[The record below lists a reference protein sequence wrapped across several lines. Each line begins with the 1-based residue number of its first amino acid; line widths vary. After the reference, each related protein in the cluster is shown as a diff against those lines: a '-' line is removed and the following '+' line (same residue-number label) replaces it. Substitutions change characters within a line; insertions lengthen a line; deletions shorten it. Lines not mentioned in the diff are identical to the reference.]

1 MKDKQTAVIY
11 ARVSTNDQ
19 SYQRQLAELEKYAAA
34 NDFNLLAVFE
44 EKISGLQKSSER
56 PELNKLMQL
65 VKANKINH
73 VLVTE
78 LSRFGRGTTDTLI
91 QIEQLTANCC
101 CLHIKDMNIRTLT
114 ADCKIDIRA
123 EMFLTILAAINKMEL
138 DILKKR
144 MKSGYDNHRA
154 NGGTVGRLPGYKKP
168 IEQIKHFAD
177 IKRKLNAGNSIRN
190 IKAILAAENKNISLS
205 TIVKVKSYLNIP
217 A

>member
-1 MKDKQTAVIY
+1 
-11 ARVSTNDQ
+11 
-19 SYQRQLAELEKYAAA
+19 
-34 NDFNLLAVFE
+34 
-44 EKISGLQKSSER
+44 
-56 PELNKLMQL
+56 
-65 VKANKINH
+65 
-73 VLVTE
+73 
-78 LSRFGRGTTDTLI
+78 
-91 QIEQLTANCC
+91 
-101 CLHIKDMNIRTLT
+101 LHIKDLNIRTLT
-114 ADCKIDIRA
+114 ADCKIDISA
-123 EMFLTILAAINKMEL
+123 EVFLTILAAINKMEL

-144 MKSGYDNHRA
+144 MKSGYGNHRA